1 VRTENV
7 LGVHHFGAGIVQH
20 VAPLLDEEGAK
31 DHPPRH
37 REEHRNSM
45 NEQLGTSA

>member
-1 VRTENV
+1 V
-7 LGVHHFGAGIVQH
+7 LGVHHFGAGIMQH
-20 VAPLLDEEGAK
+20 VTPLLDHEGGK

-37 REEHRNSM
+37 REDQRNSM